1 MESVKCPRC
10 GLVNWTQ
17 DVCKRCGETLPVSR
31 QETFQAQRAAAYRPK
46 KAGMVIALI
55 IGLMIGGLFL
65 FGLLTAPRKTSVD
78 PHLAELAEKRRQFA
92 YGLQNLTN
100 PVSAAGNVTWGTE
113 GLLDTTLTMTAD
125 FLEQRDCQAFYM
137 SDWARTA
144 ESVGFKKLKCR
155 NRNTG
160 QTWETDLHP

>member
-1 MESVKCPRC
+1 
-10 GLVNWTQ
+10 
-17 DVCKRCGETLPVSR
+17 CGETLPVSR

-100 PVSAAGNVTWGTE
+100 
-113 GLLDTTLTMTAD
+113 
-125 FLEQRDCQAFYM
+125 
-137 SDWARTA
+137 
-144 ESVGFKKLKCR
+144 
-155 NRNTG
+155 
-160 QTWETDLHP
+160 